1 MVRLIAL
8 VAALAVAGVGIAY
21 IELRSR
27 DYESTAELSVNPQ
40 SGSADTQANLLGN
53 LQESGTIGTRVEL
66 ISSQGTLDAAGNPPV
81 QIAVRSVPDTR
92 VIDVKATGAEDK
104 VGPGLTDIVNA
115 AKKGDSKLGDPWRM
129 RVIASPTAAAL
140 AGPSDALLAA
150 ATGLLAILAAVA
162 VLAGLR
168 ALDLSPGERR
178 PTSPPEPMRPAGG
191 NAPAEL
197 RPAKAG
203 GPAERVRPGPSGSA
217 FRFPRTGSDDP
228 GETQEDDVVQPVP
241 PPGEDAPDTAL
252 RLPAYSSDDADEDDE
267 SEERANSDEREESSP
282 PPPKRRFGRR
292 ALPEQ

>member
-66 ISSQGTLDAAGNPPV
+66 ISSQDTLDAAGNPPV
-81 QIAVRSVPDTR
+81 QITVRSVPDTR
-92 VIDVKATGAEDK
+92 VIDVKATGAQDK
-104 VGPGLTDIVNA
+104 VAPGLTDIVNA

-129 RVIASPTAAAL
+129 RVIASPTTAAL
-140 AGPSDALLAA
+140 AGPSDPLLAA

-178 PTSPPEPMRPAGG
+178 PSRSPEPTLPPPSPTQ
-191 NAPAEL
+191 NL
-197 RPAKAG
+197 HS
-203 GPAERVRPGPSGSA
+203 GPPDSA
-217 FRFPRTGSDDP
+217 FRFPRSRDDDP
-228 GETQEDDVVQPVP
+228 GTTQHDDALEPAP

-252 RLPAYSSDDADEDDE
+252 RLPAYSSDDADKDDE

-282 PPPKRRFGRR
+282 PAPKRRFGRR
-292 ALPEQ
+292 ALREQ